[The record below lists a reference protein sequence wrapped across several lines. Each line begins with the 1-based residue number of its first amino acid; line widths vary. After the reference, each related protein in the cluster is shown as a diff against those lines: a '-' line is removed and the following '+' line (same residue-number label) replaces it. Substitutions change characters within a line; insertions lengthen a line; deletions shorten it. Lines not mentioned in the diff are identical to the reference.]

1 MKTTKTWW
9 SAWIGLEFLI
19 LCQPPAAAAPPASGW
34 FASDCPT
41 GVELHPAQPLP
52 MLLRVLTR
60 PDDPGEDALLLRLP
74 DGSLYAP
81 RAVFTALDLPP
92 PGTPL
97 HYTGDEYHALDR
109 IPGLRYAIDACRQ
122 VVSLDRAGVGATST
136 RRLTPRAAT
145 IAGPPEPGAYLQTQA
160 LYVRSESADAVSA
173 LIDGGLFG
181 SGGLVRNSLLQDDGR
196 TVRLDTSWMHD
207 DPKSLTRL
215 TLGDGITRGGS
226 FGRSLR
232 FGGVQWGREFALR
245 PDLVTFPLPQ
255 IGDATAL
262 PSAVDVYVNNSLRA
276 TDDVPAGPFALTEV
290 PVMSGAGEIQLVI
303 TDLLGRSRIVSYEFY
318 AAPNLLRPGLSDYT
332 VETGFERRAYGVNSL
347 DYGAGFGAATWRYGV
362 NERLTVEGHVETS
375 HRLQVAGVGYA
386 LLLPRIGVLGSGIA
400 RGSGQGNGGSDG
412 GEMFV
417 TLDRQ
422 APRWSYG
429 AQYLVASE
437 RFVRLGEQR
446 PPSLRRSVVRT
457 SWHLDSGASL
467 SLGWFDNRS
476 ADGHVNLLSLGY
488 SQQLLSGVFAS
499 LGASLDL
506 GGRDDNIA
514 FLTLSYVMGRTLSAY
529 AYGQRADAGML
540 GRVGMQKNPLD
551 ALDWSARAA
560 VDTGLTERIS
570 AGGDWRT
577 TRAVL
582 HADVED
588 ASESALRLGVDTG
601 VVALGRESIWTRPLS
616 GPFALVE
623 TSATS
628 PVDVS
633 FENRH
638 AGTTQVG
645 APLLLPDL
653 LPYQSNRISVAQ
665 ADFGIDQRLDRF
677 EQTIA
682 APGYGGVR
690 VRFAADARVERRLRL
705 VRPDGTPV
713 PSGSDV
719 AITGTD
725 ATTFVGHRGETV
737 LTQSP
742 GRHRLQVSWSD
753 GACEADVSLGP
764 DDTLLQP
771 MQTVVCSA
779 GSHTDNETR

>member
-1 MKTTKTWW
+1 MKTTKPWW
-9 SAWIGLEFLI
+9 SAWIGLDVLI
-19 LCQPPAAAAPPASGW
+19 LCLPPAAAAPPVSGW
-34 FASDCPT
+34 FASDCST

-52 MLLRVLTR
+52 MLLHVLTR
-60 PDDPGEDALLLRLP
+60 PDDPGADALLLRLP
-74 DGSLYAP
+74 NASLYAP
-81 RAVFTALDLPP
+81 RKVFAALDLPP
-92 PGTPL
+92 PGAPL
-97 HYTGDEYHALDR
+97 HYAGDDYHALER

-122 VVSLDRAGVGATST
+122 TLSLDRASVGATST
-136 RRLTPRAAT
+136 RRLTPRAT
-145 IAGPPEPGAYLQTQA
+145 TLAGPPEPGAYLQTQA
-160 LYVRSESADAVSA
+160 VYVRSESADAVSA

-181 SGGLVRNSLLQDDGR
+181 SGGLVRNSLLQDDGH
-196 TVRLDTSWMHD
+196 TVRLDTFWMHD
-207 DPKSLTRL
+207 NPRALTRL

-232 FGGVQWGREFALR
+232 FGGAQWGREFALR

-276 TDDVPAGPFALTEV
+276 TDSVPAGPFALTEV

-332 VETGFERRAYGVNSL
+332 VETGFERRAYGSNSL
-347 DYGAGFGAATWRYGV
+347 DYGPGFGAATWRHGV

-375 HRLQVAGVGYA
+375 HRLQVGGIGYA
-386 LLLPRIGVLGSGIA
+386 LLLPRVGVLGSGIA
-400 RGSGQGNGGSDG
+400 HGSGESEG

-422 APRWSYG
+422 ARRWSYG
-429 AQYLVASE
+429 AQYLVAGQ

-457 SWHLDSGASL
+457 SWHLDYGASL

-476 ADGHVNLLSLGY
+476 TDGRVNLLSLGY
-488 SQQLLSGVFAS
+488 SQQLLSGVSAS

-506 GGRDDNIA
+506 TDRDDHIA
-514 FLTLSYVMGRTLSAY
+514 FLTLSYAMGRTLSAY
-529 AYGQRADAGML
+529 AYAQRADAGTL
-540 GRVGMQKNPLD
+540 GRVGMQRNPLD

-570 AGGDWRT
+570 AGADWRT

-588 ASESALRLGVDTG
+588 ASESALRVGVDTG
-601 VVALGRESIWTRPLS
+601 AVALGRESIWTRPLS

-628 PVDVS
+628 PVDVA

-638 AGTTQVG
+638 AGTTQAG

-653 LPYQSNRISVAQ
+653 LPYQSNRIGVSQ

-677 EQTIA
+677 EQTLT

-713 PSGSDV
+713 PPGSDI
-719 AITGTD
+719 AIAGTD

-737 LTQSP
+737 LTQAP
-742 GRHRLQVSWSD
+742 GRYRLQVSWREGTCVAEVNLD
-753 GACEADVSLGP
+753 P
-764 DDTLLQP
+764 DDSLLQP

-779 GSHTDNETR
+779 VPRTESGSR